1 MVFGGVL
8 LNTNKNNTPVSNS
21 NVTADYPLV
30 IENNEITQV
39 DTEYTGDITI
49 PDTVTSIGANAF
61 LNCNNIDFIKMP
73 NTNQITL
80 KDSAFK
86 NSSIKT
92 LLYDGTILFE
102 GTSHFEDCSNFEYI
116 KFSTSIT
123 IIPENILKNTAIR
136 CIEIPASVTNIGNNA
151 FNGCSYLESI
161 RFHGVSPPSTIG
173 SNIFLNIHAS
183 ADIIVPDTS
192 TAYGTSGSTYNG
204 VNVIKILSFSSTTYD
219 IRFEDTNYDTY
230 YCNWGTNAVNK
241 WNKAGKMVY
250 NESSGA
256 SFEITETFLKT
267 VIQASFGP
275 GITAH
280 SFICDNAW
288 SGTFTNGPVKI
299 VRYLSLTDLGA
310 HALMNLPELKLIEIP
325 TGLNRFGV
333 WAAGSFPKHYLP
345 YDMTTTSSVT
355 FYGGGNNIGNPSTYE
370 IIAPN
375 MIYMARHNTFRGFQ
389 ITLFSGNREMYTTYS
404 FSNTNN
410 VYKIIIE
417 DPPSST
423 NANGHYLYRCFR
435 NLYSLRELV
444 FEGKLP
450 NTWVHYDVN
459 ADGTVKWTDTFNK
472 ISHPVKIYY
481 NSSLAFTTYSS
492 RTDRGGNNHI
502 VNLVIS
508 NETELINYLNFWT
521 SLDVFEPG
529 GSVTYINTHIN
540 IA

>member
-1 MVFGGVL
+1 MVFGGIL
-8 LNTNKNNTPVSNS
+8 LNTNKNNTPVSNF

-39 DTEYTGDITI
+39 DTEYIGDITI
-49 PDTVTSIGANAF
+49 PDTVTSIGENAF
-61 LNCNNIDFIKMP
+61 LDCNNIHYIKMP
-73 NTNQITL
+73 NTYHITL

-136 CIEIPASVTNIGNNA
+136 CIEIPASVTNIGDNA

-173 SNIFLNIHAS
+173 NNIFLNIHAS

-192 TAYGTSGSTYNG
+192 TAYGYSGSKYNG
-204 VNVIKILSFSSTTYD
+204 VNVIKILSFSSTQYV
-219 IRFEDTNYDTY
+219 IRFEDENYKTY
-230 YCNWGTNAVNK
+230 YCNWETNAVNK
-241 WNKAGKMVY
+241 WNKADKFVY
-250 NESSGA
+250 NESTGT
-256 SFEITETFLKT
+256 SFEITETFLQT
-267 VIQASFGP
+267 VIQTSFGP
-275 GITAH
+275 GITNH
-280 SFICDNAW
+280 SFICDNKW

-299 VRYLSLTDLGA
+299 VRYVSLTDLGV
-310 HALMNLPELKLIEIP
+310 HALMDLPELKLIEIP
-325 TGLNRFGV
+325 TSLNIIGI

-345 YDMTTTSSVT
+345 YDMTTTSSVS
-355 FYGGGNNIGNPSTYE
+355 FYDGGNNIGDPSTYE
-370 IIAPN
+370 IIAPKMRN
-375 MIYMARHNTFRGFQ
+375 MGIHNAFRGFQ
-389 ITLFSGNREMYTTYS
+389 ITLFSGNREMYTAYT

-423 NANGHYLYRCFR
+423 NANGYYIDRCFR

-444 FEGKLP
+444 FQGKLP
-450 NTWVHYDVN
+450 NTWVHWNVN
-459 ADGTVKWTDTFNK
+459 GDGTVQYTDTFNK

-481 NSSLAFTTYSS
+481 NSSIAFTTYSS
-492 RTDRGGNNHI
+492 RTDRGPYNL
-502 VNLVIS
+502 VNLEIS
-508 NETELINYLNFWT
+508 NETELINYLNSWT
-521 SLDVFEPG
+521 SLNVFESG
-529 GSVTYINTHIN
+529 GSVTYINST
-540 IA
+540 